1 MYAYSRMFGTF
12 SQASQ
17 DADEAY
23 PDPFFICGQYGTN
36 PDVPSD
42 GLDIPCPCRC
52 FALGVLHGNLRIAK
66 VAMLAWGIIHSGA
79 YCLEPDPH
87 ILLKYKNFKMLQ
99 SLEWKSNAWNAT
111 VLSLPFGG
119 MLFALGFR
127 TEEVLFI
134 LSFEMAFI
142 LYLQGMTLFRWV
154 CSADIG
160 RVMIQVAIF
169 IPLFVASCFIPY
181 LNLVW
186 LMLIGMFSYVVYV
199 KWSTVW
205 R

>member
-1 MYAYSRMFGTF
+1 MECNSAFLAFRRDAVRFGL
-12 SQASQ
+12 
-17 DADEAY
+17 
-23 PDPFFICGQYGTN
+23 
-36 PDVPSD
+36 SD
-42 GLDIPCPCRC
+42 R
-52 FALGVLHGNLRIAK
+52 R
-66 VAMLAWGIIHSGA
+66 GA
-79 YCLEPDPH
+79 FYL
-87 ILLKYKNFKMLQ
+87 
-99 SLEWKSNAWNAT
+99 
-111 VLSLPFGG
+111 
-119 MLFALGFR
+119 
-127 TEEVLFI
+127 LFI

-154 CSADIG
+154 CPADIG
-160 RVMIQVAIF
+160 RVMIQVALF